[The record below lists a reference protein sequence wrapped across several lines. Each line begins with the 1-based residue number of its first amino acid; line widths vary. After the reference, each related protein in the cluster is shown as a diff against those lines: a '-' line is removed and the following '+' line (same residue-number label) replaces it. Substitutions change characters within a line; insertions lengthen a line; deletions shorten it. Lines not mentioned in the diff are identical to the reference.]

1 MDEYDRRT
9 ILRRGAAAL
18 AATTTATA
26 LAGCSSTDAATETS
40 SFDGP
45 VVEVGP
51 NARNVFT
58 PGTNDALRIEP
69 GTRVRWVWRSANHN
83 IAVRDQPA
91 DANWEGV
98 PEIHHSGHT
107 YEHTFEVPGQ
117 YHYVC
122 EPHEGMGMV
131 ADLVV
136 ESSE

>member
-1 MDEYDRRT
+1 MDEHDRRT

-18 AATTTATA
+18 AATTA
-26 LAGCSSTDAATETS
+26 LAGCSGGDAATETT

-51 NARNVFT
+51 DARTVFT
-58 PGTNDALRIEP
+58 PGTNEPLRVEP
-69 GTRVRWVWRSANHN
+69 GTRVQFRWRSANHN
-83 IAVRDQPA
+83 IVVRDQP
-91 DANWEGV
+91 DGANWQGV
-98 PEIHHSGHT
+98 PDIHNAGYTH
-107 YEHTFEVPGQ
+107 EHTFETPGE

-131 ADLVV
+131 GDVIV

>member
-1 MDEYDRRT
+1 MRNHESRRS

-18 AATTTATA
+18 AATTA
-26 LAGCSSTDAATETS
+26 LAGCSGSDAATETS
-40 SFDGP
+40 DFDGP

-51 NARNVFT
+51 NAQNVFS
-58 PGTNDALRIEP
+58 PGTNEPLRIEA
-69 GTRVRWVWRSANHN
+69 GTRVQFVWRSTNHN
-83 IAVRDQPA
+83 IAVRSQP
-91 DANWEGV
+91 DGANWEGV
-98 PEIHHSGHT
+98 PEIHNSGYT
-107 YEHTFEVPGQ
+107 QEHTFDVPGR